1 MILCHRAVTNEQGE
15 HIFLCFPA
23 TFEACRLTVPLQPNH
38 SVVNHKSNCVQ
49 NIIYMKARATHPLG
63 YEQKGQENVA
73 LGKRTVVIF
82 IEVLHRT
89 SVTLYTCMYP

>member
-1 MILCHRAVTNEQGE
+1 MSSENTFSCVFQLPLKPVDLQ
-15 HIFLCFPA
+15 FLCNQII
-23 TFEACRLTVPLQPNH
+23 LL
-38 SVVNHKSNCVQ
+38 Q

-82 IEVLHRT
+82 IEVLHRQ
-89 SVTLYTCMYP
+89 